1 MQSHTLAFTACVE
14 VVGLQP
20 YSTCLCSAARLGT
33 PAEVVREQH
42 LQPRRLM
49 LCCFA
54 LLRLQERVSRC
65 LEAIQATVALPG
77 TVPQPRLKTEG
88 TSSGR
93 RASPS
98 SATVPQS
105 PTGVLDAAGCL
116 SYRSDDTAAAA
127 AASHAS
133 SSWCDEDDDSSPVVC
148 SKRRKIS
155 R

>member
-1 MQSHTLAFTACVE
+1 
-14 VVGLQP
+14 
-20 YSTCLCSAARLGT
+20 
-33 PAEVVREQH
+33 
-42 LQPRRLM
+42 M

-77 TVPQPRLKTEG
+77 TVPR
-88 TSSGR
+88 
-93 RASPS
+93 
-98 SATVPQS
+98 S

-127 AASHAS
+127 AAAAASHASS

>member
-1 MQSHTLAFTACVE
+1 
-14 VVGLQP
+14 
-20 YSTCLCSAARLGT
+20 
-33 PAEVVREQH
+33 
-42 LQPRRLM
+42 M
-49 LCCFA
+49 LCCFV

-65 LEAIQATVALPG
+65 LEAIHAAVALPG
-77 TVPQPRLKTEG
+77 TTVPQPLLKTEG
-88 TSSGR
+88 TSSAR

-98 SATVPQS
+98 SATVPRS